1 LTGLAGLLLSI
12 LLFFGAVEA
21 VERIAIR
28 DFSKKAAAAGNDFHK
43 IIDRMFFDLAS
54 LKRFIECS
62 EDVTP
67 QEFRDFTR
75 PILEGSPVLLSISWM
90 EPDGVFAEEHSL
102 RFGEPAVPASR
113 TQDFFLDLDP
123 AVLQRARIA
132 DKPVVHYPDAAG
144 GRPGPFRIA
153 VYLPLKPRDN
163 PETASTDGCLI
174 ALFEVG
180 RVLNTRQAAEE
191 GLTFSLQD
199 CLTNTEPIWI
209 YGVRRAIHPVRW
221 VDSFRVN
228 TANFSSS
235 ETIPCGDRLWRLFC
249 QPRANYNTGCLLQ
262 IPWMILSAGLFFSS
276 ILTLYLWDL
285 HKRQLRAEQMVCQR
299 TAELA
304 EAKKRAEE
312 WARQAE
318 QANQAKS
325 HFLANMSHEIR
336 TPMNAIL
343 GFAEL
348 LCETKLDASQMHF
361 LQLIIDSGKNLLDLI
376 NDILDFSKIEA
387 GRLTVEKV
395 PCVLPDLLFSVKA
408 MMEPAAVKKELDFRI
423 RPQGSIP
430 LEILTDP
437 LRLRQ
442 CLINLI
448 GNALKFTSRGHVYV
462 RVSVQQE
469 NGQPMIRF
477 AVEDTGIG
485 IPPDRLDKI
494 FEPFVQAEAGTA
506 RQFGGTGL
514 GLTITRRLAEMM
526 GGTLTAQSQVG
537 QGSVFTLCLPA
548 QTPSGST
555 AVFGEE
561 VFQEKLP
568 EVSKPSDSEQIRFWG
583 RVLVAEDAQASQI
596 LIRKLLEKYGLEVTV
611 VEDGR
616 QVVQK
621 ALDGSYDL
629 ILMDMQMPGM
639 TGFEATRILREQ
651 GFVVPIIALTASALK
666 SDESKCLQASC
677 DAYLTKPI
685 NRAELLKTLQ
695 RYLLSEC
702 TGVGAQ
708 PPHPAEI
715 QNPSGQ

>member
-1 LTGLAGLLLSI
+1 
-12 LLFFGAVEA
+12 
-21 VERIAIR
+21 
-28 DFSKKAAAAGNDFHK
+28 
-43 IIDRMFFDLAS
+43 
-54 LKRFIECS
+54 
-62 EDVTP
+62 
-67 QEFRDFTR
+67 
-75 PILEGSPVLLSISWM
+75 
-90 EPDGVFAEEHSL
+90 
-102 RFGEPAVPASR
+102 
-113 TQDFFLDLDP
+113 
-123 AVLQRARIA
+123 
-132 DKPVVHYPDAAG
+132 
-144 GRPGPFRIA
+144 
-153 VYLPLKPRDN
+153 
-163 PETASTDGCLI
+163 
-174 ALFEVG
+174 
-180 RVLNTRQAAEE
+180 
-191 GLTFSLQD
+191 
-199 CLTNTEPIWI
+199 
-209 YGVRRAIHPVRW
+209 
-221 VDSFRVN
+221 
-228 TANFSSS
+228 
-235 ETIPCGDRLWRLFC
+235 
-249 QPRANYNTGCLLQ
+249 
-262 IPWMILSAGLFFSS
+262 
-276 ILTLYLWDL
+276 
-285 HKRQLRAEQMVCQR
+285 
-299 TAELA
+299 
-304 EAKKRAEE
+304 
-312 WARQAE
+312 
-318 QANQAKS
+318 
-325 HFLANMSHEIR
+325 
-336 TPMNAIL
+336 
-343 GFAEL
+343 
-348 LCETKLDASQMHF
+348 
-361 LQLIIDSGKNLLDLI
+361 
-376 NDILDFSKIEA
+376 
-387 GRLTVEKV
+387 
-395 PCVLPDLLFSVKA
+395 
-408 MMEPAAVKKELDFRI
+408 
-423 RPQGSIP
+423 
-430 LEILTDP
+430 
-437 LRLRQ
+437 
-442 CLINLI
+442 
-448 GNALKFTSRGHVYV
+448 
-462 RVSVQQE
+462 
-469 NGQPMIRF
+469 MIRF